1 MKKYISII
9 TVFLVAALG
18 YNLYVLDYKI
28 GFFAEENFP
37 ILVGLAASLLGLIV
51 SMIYFSFF
59 RLQKN
64 LVQKAA

>member
-28 GFFAEENFP
+28 GLFAEANFP
-37 ILVGLAASLLGLIV
+37 IVIGISASILGLIV

-59 RLQKN
+59 KLQRN
-64 LVQKAA
+64 LAK